1 MNETHES
8 ILYSLK
14 DLMEK
19 SNLSGDQKSNIKKI
33 ICLNSADSFYIQNE
47 NSEYIDLTVDL
58 TKLNLDSL
66 FQIYD
71 VIHELS

>member
-19 SNLSGDQKSNIKKI
+19 SNLSGDQKSSIKKI